1 MEIIKCIVWGKDLV
15 PEDRSKLQEFCAP
28 LEDGTAVEM
37 KLSVWESGRSE
48 NTSRYFHKLRDRY
61 AGALGYTREYGKAEL
76 KYKWGE
82 WLGYDPEYTMDFEV
96 PKWAGKFVEIYDA
109 ILFMKSTTEYTTKE
123 MNLLIE
129 GTISSCIDNSIEIED
144 LIKEREHGRTTDGN

>member
-1 MEIIKCIVWGKDLV
+1 MEIIKCIVKGKTLY
-15 PEDRSKLQEFCAP
+15 PEGSDKIPEFCTP
-28 LEDGTAVEM
+28 LKDGTAVEM
-37 KLSVWESGRSE
+37 KLSVWESSRSE
-48 NTSRYFHKLRDRY
+48 NAGRYFHKLRDRY

-96 PKWAGKFVEIYDA
+96 PKWAGKFVEIYHT
-109 ILFMKSTTEYTTKE
+109 IVFMKSTTEYTTKE

-129 GTISSCIDNSIEIED
+129 GTVKSCIENSIGIED
-144 LIKEREHGRTTDGN
+144 LIKERRVNE